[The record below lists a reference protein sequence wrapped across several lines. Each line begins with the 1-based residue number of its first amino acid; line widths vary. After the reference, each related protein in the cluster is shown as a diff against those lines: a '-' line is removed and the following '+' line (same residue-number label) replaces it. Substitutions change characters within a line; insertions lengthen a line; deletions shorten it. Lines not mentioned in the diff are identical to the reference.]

1 MRGFLRLM
9 EFNEIVSNYYGK
21 RVEVIDIDDAEFVG
35 LFSQYEYSTDNEED
49 QDIIMLSI
57 ANYYIEIPYDEIK
70 SIKLA

>member
-1 MRGFLRLM
+1 M
-9 EFNEIVSNYYGK
+9 EFNVIVSNYYGK

>member
-1 MRGFLRLM
+1 M
-9 EFNEIVSNYYGK
+9 EFNEIVSNYYAK

-35 LFSQYEYSTDNEED
+35 LFGQYEYSTDNEED

>member
-1 MRGFLRLM
+1 M
-9 EFNEIVSNYYGK
+9 EYNEIVSNYYGK